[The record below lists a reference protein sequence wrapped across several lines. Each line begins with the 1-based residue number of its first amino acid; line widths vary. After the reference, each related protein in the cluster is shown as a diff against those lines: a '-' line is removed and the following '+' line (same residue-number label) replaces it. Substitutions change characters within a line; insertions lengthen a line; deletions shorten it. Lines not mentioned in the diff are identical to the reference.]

1 MRKNIVKKLF
11 GYNSL
16 EDWSSVVCEAV
27 EDFYTEFNVY
37 PNFLYANSSVFE
49 KLLEICIK
57 EEGIENIDPLEN
69 DEPLRLGG
77 YISSHYALQYKDDD
91 TLEEFQFLLV
101 HKIKRSK

>member
-16 EDWSSVVCEAV
+16 EDWTTVVPAAV

-37 PNFLYANSSVFE
+37 PTFLIANSSVFTS
-49 KLLEICIK
+49 LLKNCIN
-57 EEGIENIDPLEN
+57 EGIENYNPGVDA
-69 DEPLRLGG
+69 EPLKLGG
-77 YISSHYALQYKDDD
+77 YISSHFALQYVDDD
-91 TLEEFQFLLV
+91 TLEEFHFLLV